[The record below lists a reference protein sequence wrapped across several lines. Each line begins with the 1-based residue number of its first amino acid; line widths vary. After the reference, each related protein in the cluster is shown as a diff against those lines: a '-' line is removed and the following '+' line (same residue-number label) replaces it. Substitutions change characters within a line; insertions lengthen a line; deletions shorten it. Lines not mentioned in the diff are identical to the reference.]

1 MKGATLTRRR
11 PDSEK
16 SQLRAKRTSVR
27 RTRKQVARAQIPMAF
42 WVILATVG
50 ILCLLG
56 LIMVLSVT
64 TVKSTYEHDTAGYF
78 FNKQAVYLGI
88 GSVLMFVGF
97 KFGYRR
103 IAVFAPAAMAV
114 SLVLLVAVLFLGDKV
129 NGSRRWFD
137 ISFFNVQPS
146 EIAKLAVILWASR
159 LLASRSREMDDWRR
173 TILPVGLGVGATVS
187 LIMLEP
193 DLGTVVVLCFVV
205 FVMLVVAGARL
216 DVLGA
221 ATIPVGAILAF
232 VALTGYHADRWGFLN
247 PTMHGDTTNYQLI
260 GSLSSIS
267 NGGWFGVGPGA
278 SIAKWGFLPEAHT
291 DAIFAVVAEE
301 MGVIGALSVIGL
313 YVVLLGAGLRVAREA
328 ATEFGRLL
336 AMGISTLLAVQ
347 AFVNIGV
354 ALGVLPNKGF
364 TLPFVSYG
372 GSSLLVMMFA
382 VGLLLSIAREGSTEK
397 ARIRRRESLAR
408 QQARRAPSRGRLVLV
423 SPTRGRAAA
432 PARGVAK
439 APVRRSATSPG
450 RTAAKSP
457 ARAASKS
464 PSRTAAKAPA
474 RTASKSPGRTAAKS
488 PGRTASKSPGRS
500 ASKATARTAS
510 KSPSRSAAPVARQR
524 TRPAGR

>member
-408 QQARRAPSRGRLVLV
+408 QQARRAPSRPAGAGVAD
-423 SPTRGRAAA
+423 PGRAAA

-439 APVRRSATSPG
+439 RRCAGLRRPG

-457 ARAASKS
+457 ARRAEI

-474 RTASKSPGRTAAKS
+474 RTASKSPGRTASKS
-488 PGRTASKSPGRS
+488 PGRTASKATART
-500 ASKATARTAS
+500 ASKTTARTAS
-510 KSPSRSAAPVARQR
+510 KSPSRSAASVARQR
-524 TRPAGR
+524 TRPADR